1 MSEYFK
7 KIDDNWRYR
16 PVLWLMALCLLSFF
30 VWASVTEI
38 NEQVRGIGKIIPAGD
53 VRVIQHLEG
62 GIVAQIVKQEGEP
75 VKKND
80 VILYISNQRAKS
92 EKEELYIALKSKEIK
107 YQRLQAESEGQDTPV
122 FSNELK
128 EAYPEIIHSEIKLF
142 ESRQSELSEKMSGLE
157 KRMRQKVL
165 KLDDLSTTANNLEK
179 ELSIAKEQLQIRE
192 KLRRTGAISR
202 SQYLETLS
210 DVKNFETR
218 ISKTEKEIPIVK
230 SELGEITNLVEETKQ
245 NWISD
250 VGEELNTVQVEI
262 KQLKERIRAIEDEV
276 SRTAVRSPVNGIIN
290 KLFINTIGGVMQPGD
305 RLAEILPIEDKL
317 VIEGRV
323 ATNDRGK
330 IWPNLPVIAKIT
342 AYDFTLYGGLKGEL
356 VYISP
361 NSFID
366 NQNNEYYEIRV
377 EIDSPKISEELSVFP
392 GMTAEINI
400 LAGKVSV
407 LHAILKPF
415 TQLRQNALRE
425 K

>member
-192 KLRRTGAISR
+192 KLCRTGAISR